1 MVNMKFVPSGFTG
14 DWIQKPLE
22 GIIEKHLADNWT
34 EEDVPKKSE
43 IKFGY
48 LLNQN
53 VGDVRTSLAI
63 KCIDYGQEIYDKG
76 TNYASC
82 VFVNKVI
89 VHIEGRRLMDN
100 VSKISPINFE
110 EMKLK
115 ITSII
120 NGDPMALVSTEG
132 IHRMIVE
139 NTDPIYPIKDKQNW
153 FATDLNVTI
162 TRYMSRMVVP

>member
-1 MVNMKFVPSGFTG
+1 
-14 DWIQKPLE
+14 
-22 GIIEKHLADNWT
+22 
-34 EEDVPKKSE
+34 
-43 IKFGY
+43 
-48 LLNQN
+48 
-53 VGDVRTSLAI
+53 
-63 KCIDYGQEIYDKG
+63 
-76 TNYASC
+76 
-82 VFVNKVI
+82 
-89 VHIEGRRLMDN
+89 MDN